1 MSVLS
6 VDPKAGTTITASVLD
21 EVCNGLGVQIRDEE
35 KEDYTKLLAVF
46 DEGCQ
51 ELMAMDD
58 YIPAVDLVR
67 FPRTQVYQPDNK
79 KNNKNKNKND
89 SSENA
94 FNAWAWRCSIK
105 DTQPN
110 NGILAGKTIALKDM
124 IAVKDVPMQLGT
136 EFVQG
141 HVPNLDA
148 TVTTRVLEAGGHI
161 LGKAVCEN
169 LCHSATSH
177 SAASGAVE
185 NPHATGYSCGGSSS
199 GSGALVASGQVDLSI
214 GADQGGSVRIP
225 ATNCGIVGL
234 KPTFGLI
241 PYTGCA
247 SNEATNDH
255 LGPMSRSILDN
266 AMLLQAIAGSDNID
280 DRSFAAP
287 SPLAIPR
294 YYQNLLK
301 WALPDPDPDADTNGQ
316 GEKEA
321 KNKSL
326 SGIKIGIISE
336 SVNNNS
342 SGKKNCPLLD
352 PRVQQCFLHAAE
364 KFRALGAEVS
374 EVSIPMHSQGPI
386 IWTAISKPGGHLSK
400 MHNYHGRRGH
410 MMHELQGQFSAAWQS
425 PERWKQ
431 ALYVSSKNIHLNGA
445 YAAAAY
451 PALHAKA
458 TNLSRKL
465 RDAYDRALQDYDV
478 LLTPT
483 LPYVATSHCEPGAT
497 PLEQIKKQVGLVSNT
512 CPFNQSG
519 HPALAMPIGTL
530 PPLEGP
536 AAGNEQVKLPVG
548 MQIVGKWWAEETVY
562 RVGYAWELANDWK
575 QMS

>member
-1 MSVLS
+1 MRKHQL
-6 VDPKAGTTITASVLD
+6 TD
-21 EVCNGLGVQIRDEE
+21 EWIGLI
-35 KEDYTKLLAVF
+35 
-46 DEGCQ
+46 
-51 ELMAMDD
+51 D

-67 FPRTQVYQPDNK
+67 FPRTKVYQPGNNDN
-79 KNNKNKNKND
+79 NNSNT
-89 SSENA
+89 SENA
-94 FNAWAWRCSIK
+94 LNAWAWRCSIK

-124 IAVKDVPMQLGT
+124 IAVKDVPMLMGT

-185 NPHATGYSCGGSSS
+185 NPHAKGYSSGGSSS
-199 GSGALVASGQVDLSI
+199 GSGALVASGVVDMSI

-287 SPLAIPR
+287 SPLTIPR
-294 YYQNLLK
+294 YYQNLLLNLPK
-301 WALPDPDPDADTNGQ
+301 ALPDDDVAANQ
-316 GEKEA
+316 
-321 KNKSL
+321 SL
-326 SGIKIGIISE
+326 SGMKIGIISE
-336 SVNNNS
+336 SVTSN
-342 SGKKNCPLLD
+342 PLLD

-364 KFRALGAEVS
+364 KFRALGAQVS
-374 EVSIPMHSQGPI
+374 QVSIPMHSLGPQ
-386 IWTAISKPGGHLSK
+386 IWTAISKPGGHFNK
-400 MHNYHGRRGH
+400 MHNNYNGRRGH
-410 MMHELQGQFSAAWQS
+410 MMHELHALFSEALKNS
-425 PERWKQ
+425 PERWDQ
-431 ALYVSSKNIHLNGA
+431 AMYVSSKNIHLNGA
-445 YAAAAY
+445 YAEMTY
-451 PALHAKA
+451 PSLHGKA

-465 RDAYDRALQDYDV
+465 RDAYDVALQEYDV

-512 CPFNQSG
+512 CQFNQSG
-519 HPALAMPIGTL
+519 HPALAMPIGRL
-530 PPLEGP
+530 SPLEGP
-536 AAGNEQVKLPVG
+536 AAGNEHVKLPVG
-548 MQIVGKWWAEETVY
+548 MQIVGKWWAEETLY
-562 RVGYAWELANDWK
+562 RVGYAWEQANDWK